1 MRRTLPGAAVAV
13 LASVT
18 LLAGCGAEE
27 GGSNVGPAI
36 DDPAVT
42 EGATAEPGAGTDT
55 ADDMSTMED
64 MEDMEDMATEESTDD

>member
-1 MRRTLPGAAVAV
+1 MRRTLSGAAVAV

-27 GGSNVGPAI
+27 GGSNVEPAI

-42 EGATAEPGAGTDT
+42 EEATMEG
-55 ADDMSTMED
+55 DDMST
-64 MEDMEDMATEESTDD
+64 MEDMEDMATEESTDG